1 MTGVLTNANGEPLRI
16 DMSQKISLGTWHPKE
31 NTFAVAR
38 HNSLFLYTEKR
49 SNHYVSASTAN
60 PSKMQIC

>member
-1 MTGVLTNANGEPLRI
+1 MGEPLKI
-16 DMSQKISLGTWHPKE
+16 DMSSKISLGTWHPKQ

-49 SNHYVSASTAN
+49 
-60 PSKMQIC
+60 